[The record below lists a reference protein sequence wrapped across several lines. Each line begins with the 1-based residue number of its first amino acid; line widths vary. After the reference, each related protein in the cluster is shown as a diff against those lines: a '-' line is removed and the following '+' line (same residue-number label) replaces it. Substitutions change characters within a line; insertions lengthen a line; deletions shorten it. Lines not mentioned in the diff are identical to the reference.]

1 MAATQYQIY
10 CRYFHSTMNKMVTNE
25 TTAEW
30 KQAEES
36 HPHDTN
42 GHQQSI
48 LPTTTHKSGEEVML
62 IRQYDIFGRSLD
74 LNQGA
79 DISNIINQQ
88 KQRSLAIDA
97 AMTLV
102 INNEMTS
109 DNPKYDMMFIY
120 DGIASCTG
128 PNSDNPWIGGGN
140 KALNTE
146 QIAENAKAAPEVYYE
161 KMRRLEIPAPWF
173 LYATCASLRMA
184 MIKAEE
190 IVKIMTPENVFIGK
204 VVNLDDYI
212 DIV

>member
-25 TTAEW
+25 TTAVW

-36 HPHDTN
+36 HQHDTN
-42 GHQQSI
+42 GQQKTVE
-48 LPTTTHKSGEEVML
+48 PTTTHNIGEEVML
-62 IRQYDIFGRSLD
+62 IRQYDIFGRNLAMTNGVTALENS
-74 LNQGA
+74 
-79 DISNIINQQ
+79 Q

-97 AMTLV
+97 AMTQI

-109 DNPKYDMMFIY
+109 NNPKYDMMFVY
-120 DGIASCTG
+120 DGIVSCTG
-128 PNSDNPWIGGGN
+128 PNSDNPWVGGGTYD
-140 KALNTE
+140 LNTS
-146 QIAENAKAAPEVYYE
+146 QLNENSKAAPEVYYE